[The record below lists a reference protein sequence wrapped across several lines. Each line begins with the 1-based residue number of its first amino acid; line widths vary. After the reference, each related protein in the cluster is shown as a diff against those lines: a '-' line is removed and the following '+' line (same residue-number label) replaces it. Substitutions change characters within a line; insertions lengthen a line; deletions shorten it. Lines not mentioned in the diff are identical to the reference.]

1 MSYALGVDLGTA
13 YTAAATF
20 RDGRAEI
27 ASLGNQSAAIPS
39 VVLLKE
45 DLSILT
51 GDAANRRGVTEPE
64 RVAREFK
71 RRVGDTTPIF
81 LGGSPHSAEAL
92 MARLLRWV
100 ADEVAQR
107 QGEPAAGL
115 AVCHPANWGPYK
127 LDLLAQAV
135 RMANLGVATY
145 LTEPEAAAIH
155 YASKEQVTPGQ
166 IVAVYDLGG
175 GTFDAAV
182 LRKTVEGFE
191 ILGQPEGIERLGG
204 IDFDAAVFRHV
215 VRSLGNEFEALDEN
229 DPASLTAVSR
239 VRQDCVGAK
248 EALSSDTDVSIPVL
262 LPTVQTE
269 VRLTRR
275 EFETMIRPSLDDSIG
290 ALKRA
295 IANANITDSD
305 ISTVL
310 LVGGSS
316 RIPLVSQLIRSE
328 LGRPVAVDAH
338 PKHAIALGAALAA
351 GTAVYGSSPGASAAS
366 TAAAVATTAAAATA
380 AALLANQVPSP
391 KSDSPVESRWPD
403 PPPAPTPTPSAAPA
417 AAAAIVPPPAPT
429 PAGEAA
435 AAAPAPATPEP
446 LGPPP
451 DVRSTP
457 TAGPTPA
464 AGPTP
469 TAGPTPAA
477 GPTPTA
483 GPTPSAAAPT
493 DSGPSANTNET
504 LTTSPPPA
512 FAPPSAAE
520 FAHSSAHEGSSA
532 TYAPNG
538 SGPGSSPPFDPPGSA
553 RSREPESAGRSRIPL
568 LAAIGA
574 LLVAAVIG
582 GVIVMSG
589 GDDTAA
595 GDTDPPTASSTTATT
610 TSESTT
616 TSSTAEPESPMP
628 DPTEVSAA
636 VAAVA
641 EETFSPV
648 TVDVSGRTVELT
660 GRVFDDQARARI
672 VDAASVEGAD
682 VVDDMVDQEPDEQ
695 CTEAIRSKQNWA
707 CMQDVTWDGELI
719 RAFYRGSPEDGAA
732 LFSLNSL
739 HLHIFGSNIEP
750 ESAGLP
756 GPYSD
761 GTGAWVVWD
770 DASNFE
776 GTLADIGSP
785 GGVPDKLCTRIANGL
800 HQLES
805 LDSGNCWPIDTI
817 EPAE

>member
-20 RDGRAEI
+20 CDGRAEI

-135 RMANLGVATY
+135 RMANLGVASY

-155 YASKEQVTPGQ
+155 YASKEQVAPGQ

-182 LRKTVEGFE
+182 LRKTVDGFE
-191 ILGQPEGIERLGG
+191 ILGHPEGIERLGG

-215 VRSLGNEFEALDEN
+215 VRSLGNEFEALDES
-229 DPASLTAVSR
+229 DPASLSAVSR
-239 VRQDCVGAK
+239 VRQDCVAAK

-275 EFETMIRPSLDDSIG
+275 EFETMIRPSLEDSIG

-295 IANANITDSD
+295 IANADISDAD

-338 PKHAIALGAALAA
+338 PKHAVALGAALAA
-351 GTAVYGSSPGASAAS
+351 GAAVYGTSSGPSPA
-366 TAAAVATTAAAATA
+366 ATTGRSTSPAPVAAAAPAATPTPASEPDAPATA
-380 AALLANQVPSP
+380 G
-391 KSDSPVESRWPD
+391 WPD
-403 PPPAPTPTPSAAPA
+403 PPPAPAPAPVAAAAPPATPIPPAAPA
-417 AAAAIVPPPAPT
+417 APAPVASQPPAASVASPTATPAPSVPEPAEPPPA
-429 PAGEAA
+429 
-435 AAAPAPATPEP
+435 ATTN
-446 LGPPP
+446 G
-451 DVRSTP
+451 
-457 TAGPTPA
+457 
-464 AGPTP
+464 
-469 TAGPTPAA
+469 
-477 GPTPTA
+477 
-483 GPTPSAAAPT
+483 APT
-493 DSGPSANTNET
+493 ST
-504 LTTSPPPA
+504 
-512 FAPPSAAE
+512 PPSAFGPPA
-520 FAHSSAHEGSSA
+520 AADAGR
-532 TYAPNG
+532 YAAPPGNG
-538 SGPGSSPPFDPPGSA
+538 TPGAFDSSGPGSPPVDATSSRRDPGPESGA
-553 RSREPESAGRSRIPL
+553 RSRLPL
-568 LAAIGA
+568 LAVLGG
-574 LLVAAVIG
+574 LLIAAVVA
-582 GVIVMSG
+582 GVILMSG
-589 GDDTAA
+589 GDDTTA
-595 GDTDPPTASSTTATT
+595 GDDTDPGSESTTSTT
-610 TSESTT
+610 EDSTT
-616 TSSTAEPESPMP
+616 TSSTTTTTGTEAPMP
-628 DPTEVSAA
+628 NAAAVTAA
-636 VAAVA
+636 VAALA

-648 TVDVSGRTVELT
+648 VAEVADRTVTLT
-660 GRVFDDQARARI
+660 GRVFDDDARAMI
-672 VDAASVEGAD
+672 VDAASVEGAE
-682 VVDDMVDQEPDEQ
+682 VVDEMVDQEPDEQ

-707 CMQDVTWDGELI
+707 CMQEATWDGTLI

-739 HLHIFGSNIEP
+739 HLHIFGSNVDP
-750 ESAGLP
+750 ETAGLP

-761 GTGAWVVWD
+761 GSGAWIVWD

-776 GTLADIGSP
+776 GTLGDVGSP
-785 GGVPDKLCTRIANGL
+785 DGVPEKLCTRIANGL

-805 LDSGNCWPIDTI
+805 LDSGNCWPVETIDS
-817 EPAE
+817 AG